1 MPERASGQR
10 VPEFFIV
17 GNPKS
22 GTTALYEMLRPHP
35 QIFMPELGTQFFAV
49 EQKKTPETLEE
60 YLSLFEEA
68 RPEQRVGEMSRGYLR
83 SRTAASGIAELQP
96 DAKIIV
102 VLREPASFIRSLH
115 LELLQDHVE
124 TEKDL
129 RKAIE
134 RDEAT
139 RRNGEADPD
148 RQGLMYS
155 PERVAYVEQLR
166 RFDALLPRENVLV
179 LIYEEFRADNEST
192 IKEVLRF
199 LDVDDTFA
207 VDAKDANPTVL
218 VRSPRLHETV
228 RSVYMGRGR
237 LGATAARALKALLPR
252 RLRRDALGSMRRHVL
267 YSQPSP
273 PDGELM
279 LELRRRSKGEVEALS
294 EYLGR
299 DLVKL
304 WGYDRVA

>member
-1 MPERASGQR
+1 
-10 VPEFFIV
+10 
-17 GNPKS
+17 
-22 GTTALYEMLRPHP
+22 
-35 QIFMPELGTQFFAV
+35 
-49 EQKKTPETLEE
+49 
-60 YLSLFEEA
+60 
-68 RPEQRVGEMSRGYLR
+68 MSRGYLR
-83 SRTAASGIAELQP
+83 SRTAAARIAELQP

-134 RDEAT
+134 RDEAA
-139 RRNGEADPD
+139 RRNGETDPD

-166 RFDALLPRENVLV
+166 RFHALFPREHVLV
-179 LIYEEFRADNEST
+179 LIYEDFRADNE
-192 IKEVLRF
+192 
-199 LDVDDTFA
+199 A
-207 VDAKDANPTVL
+207 
-218 VRSPRLHETV
+218 TV
-228 RSVYMGRGR
+228 RRGAALPRRRRDVAGRCERRQPDG
-237 LGATAARALKALLPR
+237 ARALTALV
-252 RLRRDALGSMRRHVL
+252 RDGALAVHGTRPGAAARSSARSRPSRPDGCDATRSRSMRRHVL

-273 PDGELM
+273 PDEELM

-304 WGYDRVA
+304 WGYDRIA